1 MVLLAV
7 TAAALVA
14 AVPSQAATTYTLIG
28 HGWGHGIGLSQWGAY
43 GYASH
48 GWTYRQ
54 ILAHYYTGTAID
66 QSPLGFTERVAMM
79 DGRQTVH
86 FGASAKMDVVAEG
99 DGTAATLPAGSYR
112 IEAGVTAGYERIWN
126 TTSNTIVL
134 SGLAAPAKIIP
145 STAPL
150 LLVEASY
157 RGFANDHWHGQLRF
171 LLSGGN
177 VRPVNIVS

>member
-1 MVLLAV
+1 MARRLTALLAV
-7 TAAALVA
+7 SEAALAA
-14 AVPSQAATTYTLIG
+14 AVPAQAATTYTLIG

-86 FGASAKMDVVAEG
+86 FGASAKMDGPPDRPLRRVGEDGRCRRGRRHGRQPARRVVPNRG
-99 DGTAATLPAGSYR
+99 GRDGR
-112 IEAGVTAGYERIWN
+112 
-126 TTSNTIVL
+126 
-134 SGLAAPAKIIP
+134 
-145 STAPL
+145 
-150 LLVEASY
+150 
-157 RGFANDHWHGQLRF
+157 LRAD
-171 LLSGGN
+171 LE
-177 VRPVNIVS
+177 

>member
-7 TAAALVA
+7 SAAALVA

-86 FGASAKMDVVAEG
+86 FGASAE
-99 DGTAATLPAGSYR
+99 DGRGRRGRRHAPPACPPARTASRRA
-112 IEAGVTAGYERIWN
+112 
-126 TTSNTIVL
+126 
-134 SGLAAPAKIIP
+134 
-145 STAPL
+145 
-150 LLVEASY
+150 
-157 RGFANDHWHGQLRF
+157 
-171 LLSGGN
+171 
-177 VRPVNIVS
+177 